1 MIFRLIH
8 IIPDASCSTQNKA
21 GAWVRAVP
29 YPPLKGSLRARLRDA
44 WAVFWR
50 DDVLAVAWPFSG
62 EFEQA
67 MARRDEPG
75 SWGRDRKPAPTKPRL
90 PESVT

>member
-8 IIPDASCSTQNKA
+8 IIPSSSCGAQNKA
-21 GAWVRAVP
+21 GAWVRAVS
-29 YPPLKGSLRARLRDA
+29 YPPMKGGLKDRFKSA

-50 DDVLAVAWPFSG
+50 QDVLAVAWPFDG

-67 MARRDEPG
+67 MARRDDNGAPDRRSRPVAPRPLEP
-75 SWGRDRKPAPTKPRL
+75 ANT
-90 PESVT
+90 